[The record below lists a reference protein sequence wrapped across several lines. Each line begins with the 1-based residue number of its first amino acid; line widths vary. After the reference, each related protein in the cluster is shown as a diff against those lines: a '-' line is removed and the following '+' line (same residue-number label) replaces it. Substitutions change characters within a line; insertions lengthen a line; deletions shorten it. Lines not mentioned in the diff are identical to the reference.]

1 MTEIHLHGI
10 LAKKY
15 GKVHN
20 FVVKEPKDVL
30 RAFEANYENFNHD
43 IKELLKKNIVYTIV
57 ADNCWLKSKNS
68 FDEKKIKKIDFL
80 PCILGAGPAVV
91 FGIISLVVAVASAI
105 YSYIQ
110 SGKQQYP
117 SIPGAEGTSSA
128 SNKSMAF
135 SNRENI
141 TEQGNPVPLAYGRLR
156 VGSYVIQ
163 NTVKS
168 FPLSLTLID
177 EFINSTNKKSNNQ
190 TAVIDA
196 SESNLAAVTTTN

>member
-1 MTEIHLHGI
+1 MTEVHLHGI
-10 LAKKY
+10 LGKKY
-15 GKVHN
+15 GKFHK
-20 FVVKEPKDVL
+20 FVIKEPKDLL
-30 RAFEANYENFNHD
+30 RAFEANYENFGKD
-43 IKELLKKNIVYTIV
+43 VKDLLNKKIVYTIV
-57 ADNCWLKSKNS
+57 ADNCWLKNQNI
-68 FDEKKIKKIDFL
+68 FFEKKIKKIDFM
-80 PCILGAGPAVV
+80 PVIIGSGLGTAIAIV
-91 FGIISLVVAVASAI
+91 SLVVSIAFAV

-110 SGKQQYP
+110 ASKQQYP
-117 SIPGAEGTSSA
+117 SIPGAEATSSA
-128 SNKSMAF
+128 SNKSLAF

-168 FPLSLTLID
+168 FPLSLTLTD

-196 SESNLAAVTTTN
+196 TESNLASVTTTS

>member
-20 FVVKEPKDVL
+20 FVIKEPKDVL

-43 IKELLKKNIVYTIV
+43 IKELLKKKIVYTIV
-57 ADNCWLKSKNS
+57 ADNCWLKNKNS

-80 PCILGAGPAVV
+80 PCILGAGAAVV
-91 FGIISLVVAVASAI
+91 FGIISLVVSVAFAI

-110 SGKQQYP
+110 AGKQQYP
-117 SIPGAEGTSSA
+117 SIPGAEATSSA